1 MQSVFLFEQDF
12 KTLFFGGGGWKQNNS
27 LLWKTSSLLFNLG
40 RGAEQ
45 GEDTVLIVADN
56 SLRAEFSSF
65 PLALRVCNGHSF
77 TGMGGAEIWYSWGV
91 WCLIAHQHPAKAKWR
106 NSIKNLVLTACGNI
120 SFQIQLRQWMRQV
133 LLYWAAAWR
142 VSSHDRRSQ
151 LGSAPAGWWERGL
164 WQEMAVTAF
173 GRWGYSLTVG
183 ENLKHSGILQETISD
198 LSGELDLF
206 LLKYWPFTLN
216 WAKQYLELHVETNKL
231 SESSA

>member
-27 LLWKTSSLLFNLG
+27 LWKTSSLLFNLG

-56 SLRAEFSSF
+56 SLGAEFSSF

-120 SFQIQLRQWMRQV
+120 SFQVQLRQWMRQV
-133 LLYWAAAWR
+133 LLYRAAAWR

-164 WQEMAVTAF
+164 WQEMAVTVF

-183 ENLKHSGILQETISD
+183 KT
-198 LSGELDLF
+198 LSIVVYCNTARDYF
-206 LLKYWPFTLN
+206 R
-216 WAKQYLELHVETNKL
+216 LEWRT
-231 SESSA
+231 

>member
-56 SLRAEFSSF
+56 SLTAEFSSF